1 MKNFRIK
8 HKTKV
13 IHGNKGVVLLFTL
26 IVMITVTSVVG
37 AYLGFVQYSTISTG
51 AQISDSQAIYLAEA
65 GIHYGI
71 YSLKQNPAWTG
82 TSSPVSLGEGTFSVS
97 VIDLGGGDYRLTS
110 TGTVDGQFRTAQQ
123 EVTVTVTHKTNTW
136 QEIR

>member
-1 MKNFRIK
+1 MKIFRIK

-13 IHGNKGVVLLFTL
+13 THHNRGTVLLFTL
-26 IVMITVTSVVG
+26 IVMIAVTSVVG

-71 YSLKQNPAWTG
+71 YSLKQDSVWTG
-82 TSSPVSLGEGTFSVS
+82 TPSPVSLGQGTFSVS
-97 VIDLGGGDYRLTS
+97 VSDLGGGDYRLTS
-110 TGTVDGQFRTAQQ
+110 TGTVDDQFRTTQQ
-123 EVTVTVTHKTNTW
+123 DVTATITPKIDTW
-136 QEIR
+136 KEI